1 MNLRIILLSLLISI
15 ASLGYAQKDIADND
29 ISEAIENE
37 ISYDP
42 AINLN
47 NINITVNQGI
57 VELTGQVSNIL
68 TKDRAANIAEMVK
81 GVSTVSNRIEV
92 TPKKTLKDS
101 DIRSNI
107 MASLLENPTTESYEV
122 NVDVKQNHVTLTGTV
137 DSYREKRLC
146 STVAKSVPGV
156 KSLENNIEVTY
167 DIVRRDAEIENDI
180 SQALKWSKL
189 VDDALIEVE
198 VEDGVVNLDGSVATV
213 SDKNH
218 AHFLALTSG
227 VKRVNMEDL
236 DIEWW
241 VPNDELV
248 RDKSEYASETDVE
261 NAIADAA
268 FMDPRLESFDLMIDY
283 EDGVVTLRGKVDNLE
298 AKQAAKNIAMNTMA
312 VKRVNNRIK
321 VDTEFPPDDEKIRK
335 NILEALARNSITESY
350 EIVVSVSAGIVNL
363 TGFVDSYL
371 EKMTASA
378 VAGKVDGITTVKN
391 NLTVDEELSYYWWE
405 GIPFYTWYYVPDI
418 NARVIAGSMIDDD
431 QIKEDVKNELW
442 WSPYVDSKDIQV
454 EVDNGEVTLTGTA
467 STLREYNRATQNA
480 YEGGAWDVDNDI
492 LIK

>member
-1 MNLRIILLSLLISI
+1 
-15 ASLGYAQKDIADND
+15 
-29 ISEAIENE
+29 
-37 ISYDP
+37 
-42 AINLN
+42 
-47 NINITVNQGI
+47 
-57 VELTGQVSNIL
+57 
-68 TKDRAANIAEMVK
+68 
-81 GVSTVSNRIEV
+81 
-92 TPKKTLKDS
+92 
-101 DIRSNI
+101 
-107 MASLLENPTTESYEV
+107 
-122 NVDVKQNHVTLTGTV
+122 
-137 DSYREKRLC
+137 
-146 STVAKSVPGV
+146 
-156 KSLENNIEVTY
+156 LENNIEVTY